1 MSGDVPVLA
10 PDAHVER
17 VPAQPVAAEYG
28 SWTFTRDLARHLGRL
43 LQEPVGDLVIRTN
56 PSDRRPCPKVTVYA
70 VTVGEHLVEVTAHE
84 TTRPLT
90 RGPVDAYHVV
100 VDGQPIPFE
109 RSTFLERLEGQLA
122 RAIWIALTHRQI
134 AAQRTARQGPGT
146 GGQVGS

>member
-17 VPAQPVAAEYG
+17 VPAEPVAAEYG
-28 SWTFTRDLARHLGRL
+28 SWTFTRDLAAHLARL
-43 LQEPVGDLVIRTN
+43 LHEPVGELLIRTN
-56 PSDRRPCPKVTVYA
+56 PWDRRPCPKVTVYA
-70 VTVGEHLVEVTAHE
+70 VTVGEHLVEVTAYE

-100 VDGQPIPFE
+100 VNGQPVPFE
-109 RSTFLERLEGQLA
+109 RSTFLERLEWQLA
-122 RAIWIALTHRQI
+122 RAIWIAVTDRQI
-134 AAQRTARQGPGT
+134 AAQRTAGHT